1 MLHEHRAHIFW
12 GRWRPFFTLARSQ
25 KPMMIRF
32 LTRCEG
38 SHRGQTLGSALACTV
53 ENMCSKWLLAH
64 SSPRASS
71 QWGLWPLNEKR
82 SLKKL
87 TDSAFI
93 LRLQECTFDVENCF
107 FCRGWQSLGVKN
119 HQRGHKVAANCWT
132 NWFWN
137 WFWAGFYFWGFWPK
151 KRTVMIL
158 ATFVEKWCKL
168 HIFPWNHKV
177 LQMLHGIPGSNHL
190 LLFWFHVIM

>member
-1 MLHEHRAHIFW
+1 MYWHLGSTYQSINNSLTKVNHKKCFFNRKIMINPLVLILLHEHSAHIFW

-107 FCRGWQSLGVKN
+107 FVEVGK
-119 HQRGHKVAANCWT
+119 A
-132 NWFWN
+132 
-137 WFWAGFYFWGFWPK
+137 WGSK
-151 KRTVMIL
+151 TTKG
-158 ATFVEKWCKL
+158 
-168 HIFPWNHKV
+168 
-177 LQMLHGIPGSNHL
+177 GIK
-190 LLFWFHVIM
+190 